1 MGPTY
6 GGAIGSQGMGDP
18 VYLFALCSAVPAV
31 HSDMGVCHGALYCIS
46 QDGTDLDTDGY
57 LLMEVP

>member
-1 MGPTY
+1 
-6 GGAIGSQGMGDP
+6 MGDP
-18 VYLFALCSAVPAV
+18 VYRFVLCSAVLQYTAICQYGMEHCTV
-31 HSDMGVCHGALYCIS
+31 SYHTS